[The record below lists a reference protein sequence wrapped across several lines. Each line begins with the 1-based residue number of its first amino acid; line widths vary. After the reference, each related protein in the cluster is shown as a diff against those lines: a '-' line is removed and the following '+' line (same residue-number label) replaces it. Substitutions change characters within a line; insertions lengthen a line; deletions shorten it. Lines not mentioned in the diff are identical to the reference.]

1 MSAIELQF
9 LILNVAQSLQTEYLL
24 LMEQQI
30 DDLVAQDEQIQ
41 ALLTWVSQK
50 SQSVPTTYELI
61 TVRAFYFDLAVARAL
76 VVDGALALALACN
89 RTLTCNL
96 ERDLALDLTLDRA
109 LGLEQVIFLTS
120 DPSRVFER
128 VLERAIAHARE
139 IALDLEQALQHL
151 KQQLPNDSKESYRF
165 KQWWSLNGQDWLE
178 QLRVVTSQHRQIGY
192 NWQFS
197 THQRSTLKQYYDFN
211 YLLVNCLSDFCLT
224 STVRQEIEKVLLLP
238 MTEISLHD
246 TW

>member
-9 LILNVAQSLQTEYLL
+9 LILNVAQPLQTDYLL
-24 LMEQQI
+24 LMKQQI

-50 SQSVPTTYELI
+50 SYSVPTTYEPL

-76 VVDGALALALACN
+76 VVDETLALAIACN

-96 ERDLALDLTLDRA
+96 ERHLALDLSLDRA
-109 LGLEQVIFLTS
+109 LGLEQVIPLTR

-128 VLERAIAHARE
+128 VLERAIAHACT
-139 IALDLEQALQHL
+139 ITPDLEQALQLL
-151 KQQLPNDSKESYRF
+151 KQQLPDDSKEPYSFR
-165 KQWWSLNGQDWLE
+165 QWWSLNGQVWIE
-178 QLRVVTSQHRQIGY
+178 QLRLVTSEHRQIGY
-192 NWQFS
+192 DWQFS
-197 THQRSTLKQYYDFN
+197 TQQRSTLKQYYDFN
-211 YLLVNCLSDFCLT
+211 YLLVDCLSDFCLT